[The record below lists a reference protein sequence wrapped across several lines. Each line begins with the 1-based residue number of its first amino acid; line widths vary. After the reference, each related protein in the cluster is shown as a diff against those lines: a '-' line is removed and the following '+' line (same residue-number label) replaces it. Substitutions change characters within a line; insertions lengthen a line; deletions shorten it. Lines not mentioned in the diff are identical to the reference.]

1 MNNEIPPK
9 NNDSTLTKINLEQY
23 HKGNVITT
31 PEQINNKNNQAKPD
45 DTPKSKVEV
54 YQDQIEAEKPKIK
67 KSSIIGTTFMITNI
81 CLGTT
86 IYTFATRAKRFGL
99 VWLLVFCLIVAA
111 INYWSI
117 ILGVYASSKFKEDD
131 FSELTEKILGKKMRH
146 TLLLYFIVMQVLC
159 ALFLYFILY
168 LEGLFKVHFI
178 GMIILIMKS
187 FMMKSGGNFILNF
200 LFL

>member
-1 MNNEIPPK
+1 
-9 NNDSTLTKINLEQY
+9 
-23 HKGNVITT
+23 
-31 PEQINNKNNQAKPD
+31 
-45 DTPKSKVEV
+45 
-54 YQDQIEAEKPKIK
+54 
-67 KSSIIGTTFMITNI
+67 MITNI

-146 TLLLYFIVMQVLC
+146 TLNVIIILYCYASLMCFISLLYPLFGRFIQSAFYWDDYTDYEQFYDEKWV
-159 ALFLYFILY
+159 
-168 LEGLFKVHFI
+168 
-178 GMIILIMKS
+178 
-187 FMMKSGGNFILNF
+187 NFILNF

>member
-9 NNDSTLTKINLEQY
+9 NNDSTLTKLDLEKY
-23 HKGNVITT
+23 KAGNVITT
-31 PEQINNKNNQAKPD
+31 PDQINNQIGQAKPD
-45 DTPKSKVEV
+45 DTPKSKVKV
-54 YQDQIEAEKPKIK
+54 YQDQVEAEKPKIK

-117 ILGVYASSKFKEDD
+117 LLGVYASSKFKEDD
-131 FSELTEKILGKKMRH
+131 FSE
-146 TLLLYFIVMQVLC
+146 
-159 ALFLYFILY
+159 
-168 LEGLFKVHFI
+168 
-178 GMIILIMKS
+178 
-187 FMMKSGGNFILNF
+187 
-200 LFL
+200 